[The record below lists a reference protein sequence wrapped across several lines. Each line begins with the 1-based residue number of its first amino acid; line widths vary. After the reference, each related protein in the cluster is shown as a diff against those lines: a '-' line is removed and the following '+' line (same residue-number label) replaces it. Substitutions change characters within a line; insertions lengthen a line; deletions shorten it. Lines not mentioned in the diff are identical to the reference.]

1 VVGLRARRATRDV
14 CRARD
19 LETVVVG
26 ADEQVNG
33 VATKPA
39 ISGDGIGPDLLEGV
53 TDMRLAVGILDGGR
67 DVKGGRGRAPGW

>member
-1 VVGLRARRATRDV
+1 MVGLCARCATGGV

-33 VATKPA
+33 VATKPV
-39 ISGDGIGPDLLEGV
+39 ISGDRVGPDLLERV
-53 TDMRLAVGILDGGR
+53 SEVRLAVGVFNGRR
-67 DVKGGRGRAPGW
+67 DVVRVMVVLP